1 MLGFPIRTPPDQR
14 SVANSPGL
22 IAGSNVLLRLLMPR
36 HPPCALHS
44 LSLTNTQQKQQTNN
58 HTHASHTHA
67 IIELVCATK
76 TTHTPTPRPTG
87 KPIRPKRLQGVCI
100 LIKQDARVHYPTIN
114 SSAYLSA
121 GQPAQPHPVLIP
133 SSFRRRGQE
142 TTTQLVLCDSSGP
155 NSVSGPDQIQEASG
169 STPIP
174 ERMDSTEKHT
184 RRPAGCSS
192 TIPLASSTITTQPNA
207 V

>member
-58 HTHASHTHA
+58 HTHASHTRM

-76 TTHTPTPRPTG
+76 TTHTPTPQS
-87 KPIRPKRLQGVCI
+87 IRQNHQRLKRLQGVCI

-114 SSAYLSA
+114 SNTSRCRPARTTPSTPA
-121 GQPAQPHPVLIP
+121 GA
-133 SSFRRRGQE
+133 SGEGGTE
-142 TTTQLVLCDSSGP
+142 TTTQHLRSS
-155 NSVSGPDQIQEASG
+155 
-169 STPIP
+169 
-174 ERMDSTEKHT
+174 
-184 RRPAGCSS
+184 RP
-192 TIPLASSTITTQPNA
+192 

>member
-58 HTHASHTHA
+58 HTHASHTCNHRACLRYEDHA
-67 IIELVCATK
+67 HTN
-76 TTHTPTPRPTG
+76 TPTNRN

-114 SSAYLSA
+114 SNTSRCR
-121 GQPAQPHPVLIP
+121 PARTTPSTPVGA
-133 SSFRRRGQE
+133 SGEGGRE
-142 TTTQLVLCDSSGP
+142 TITQLCCVIPQGPTVCQDQTRSRRLQVPRLFPKEQTVLR
-155 NSVSGPDQIQEASG
+155 
-169 STPIP
+169 STPGNQP
-174 ERMDSTEKHT
+174 VVH
-184 RRPAGCSS
+184 RRFH
-192 TIPLASSTITTQPNA
+192 
-207 V
+207 

>member
-44 LSLTNTQQKQQTNN
+44 LSLTNTQQKQQTTT
-58 HTHASHTHA
+58 THVA
-67 IIELVCATK
+67 ELVCATK
-76 TTHTPTPRPTG
+76 TTHTPTPQPPGLNPRL
-87 KPIRPKRLQGVCI
+87 KRLQGVCI

-121 GQPAQPHPVLIP
+121 GQPAQPHPALIP
-133 SSFRRRGQE
+133 SNLQAKGAERQPLNLRCVIPQGPTVCQDQTRSRRLQVPRLFPKDQ
-142 TTTQLVLCDSSGP
+142 TVLR
-155 NSVSGPDQIQEASG
+155 
-169 STPIP
+169 STPGNQP
-174 ERMDSTEKHT
+174 VFH
-184 RRPAGCSS
+184 RRFH
-192 TIPLASSTITTQPNA
+192 
-207 V
+207 